1 MRGPTFHL
9 AQVSRGL
16 VKALHIANQIMR
28 HMAEGSSPRV
38 VVAQLGAR
46 NSYSVPVALHL
57 YGALEQLCTDI
68 YAEKGVIS
76 AGVRMGAKLLRGKA
90 LRRWAGRYDSR
101 LPTDRVT
108 TFPRFGL
115 QYKWK
120 VRRSKTPTDRTAA
133 YLWGGKRFCE
143 LVVEEGLGNANGVYG
158 FNSASLELLRA
169 AKQAGLTCIVEQ
181 TSAPR
186 QVEYALVIEEELRFP
201 GWSWGTAKDELA
213 AEYACREREE
223 WQNADLVICPSQF
236 VKQGIYMEG
245 GPTHRLAVVPYSSN
259 QRFFVNR
266 DRSHQESRLHV
277 LYAGKVNLQKGTA
290 YLARAVAALH
300 SNSVRVSAVGGI
312 ALSKVGRSEV
322 ERHIKLLGPV
332 PRSEMPG
339 IYQQA
344 DVFVFPSLCEGSAL
358 VCYEA
363 LAAGLPVITT
373 PNAGS
378 VVRDGVDGFIVPIRS
393 PEAIAEK
400 LDLLASNRKLL
411 AELSQNARERASQF
425 TVERYAERLMA
436 AIQGIFPAR

>member
-181 TSAPR
+181 TIAPKLFER
-186 QVEYALVIEEELRFP
+186 NLVAEEEARFP
-201 GWSWGTAKDELA
+201 GWCAASSADQLA
-213 AEYACREREE
+213 IAYAERERQE
-223 WQNADLVICPSQF
+223 WEAADLIICGSGF
-236 VKQGIYMEG
+236 VLEGIREEQGPAEKGAI
-245 GPTHRLAVVPYSSN
+245 VPYAVDE
-259 QRFFVNR
+259 RFLKLTREPSPKGVLELLFVGTVSLR
-266 DRSHQESRLHV
+266 
-277 LYAGKVNLQKGTA
+277 KGIGD
-290 YLARAVAALH
+290 LARAVAALH